1 MITASFLTERAANIP
16 AGVHTAVKFTGITKD
31 GTWTDINFSDSER
44 RSAKKRLFK
53 PEGKMLRDITEGE
66 NTRKET
72 LKEALERE
80 ELNNMQI
87 MANVLEAVLSA
98 EDFEAFKAENYN
110 AFMTKAE
117 TDLNKHKNALV
128 NLKVISKSIKNKD
141 TGKTSVIADIQN
153 YPGFVQKY
161 VEGVPATF
169 SFSKKEQEAMTPKE
183 EKIDKGDDIPF

>member
-1 MITASFLTERAANIP
+1 MIKASILTERTASIP
-16 AGVHTAVKFTGITKD
+16 AGVHTAVKFTGISKD
-31 GTWTDINFSDSER
+31 GTWVDINFSDNEK

-53 PEGKMLRDITEGE
+53 PEGKMLRDIKEGE
-66 NTRKET
+66 NERKET

-87 MANVLEAVLSA
+87 MASVLEAVLSA

-117 TDLNKHKNALV
+117 VDLNKHKGALV
-128 NLKVISKSIKNKD
+128 NLKVINKSIKNKD
-141 TGKTSVIADIQN
+141 TGKTSVIADIQS

-161 VEGVPATF
+161 TEGVPASF
-169 SFSKKEQEAMTPKE
+169 SFSKKEQELMTPKE
-183 EKIDKGDDIPF
+183 EKVDTGDDIPF